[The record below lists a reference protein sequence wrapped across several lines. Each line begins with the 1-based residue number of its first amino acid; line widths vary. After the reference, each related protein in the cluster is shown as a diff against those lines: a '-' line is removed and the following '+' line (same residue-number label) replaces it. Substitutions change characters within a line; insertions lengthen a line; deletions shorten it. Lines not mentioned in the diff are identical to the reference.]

1 MTDKRVVLV
10 DGVAGYWGR
19 RVAEQLLLRG
29 DVHVIGLDAE
39 PPEDDIKELD
49 FIQADIRNPLLVDL
63 FRDEQVDT
71 ICHLAFEESARPSE
85 TTFDLNV
92 MGTMKVFGAAVEA
105 SVRKIIY
112 MSTMQV
118 YGAEPGNSAF
128 LREEHALNGARARS
142 YGYVR
147 DRVETENFI
156 NGFRAQVPDV
166 MLTVLRFAHI
176 VGPKCDTPLTRFLR
190 EETAPLLMGFDPM
203 MQVIQED
210 DVVNA
215 IIYAVDTDVP
225 GTFNVAA
232 EGPLPLMKLVGLA
245 GKLPLPV
252 LHPLAY
258 LGVQMMGPGIAPI
271 DLNYL
276 RYPCVGDL
284 RRMREELEF
293 TPQYAADE
301 ALREFAA
308 QQRLRQ
314 YLPEESALAFDEQRL
329 RDTLERRKRARQ
341 RADAQQA
348 ELAPKPARRRA
359 RRATPEPLEIV
370 ADMSGDV
377 SVMEEPGDDT
387 HAEENGHG

>member
-1 MTDKRVVLV
+1 MTEKRVVLV
-10 DGVAGYWGR
+10 DGVTGYWGR
-19 RVAEQLLLRG
+19 RVAEQLLLRD

-39 PPEDDIKELD
+39 FPEEPIKELD

-63 FRDEQVDT
+63 LREEQVDT
-71 ICHLAFEESARPSE
+71 ICHLAFEESTRSSE
-85 TTFDLNV
+85 SAFDLNV
-92 MGTMKVFGAAVEA
+92 MGTMKVCGAAAEA
-105 SVRKIIY
+105 KVHKLIY
-112 MSTMQV
+112 MSSTLV

-128 LREEHALNGARARS
+128 LREEHALNGKRS
-142 YGYVR
+142 YAYVR
-147 DRVETENFI
+147 DRVETEGFL

-166 MLTVLRFAHI
+166 ILTVLRFAHI

-203 MQVIQED
+203 MQLIHED

-215 IIYAVDTDVP
+215 IIQAIDNDVP

-232 EGPLPLMKLVGLA
+232 DKPLPLMKLVGLS

-258 LGVQMMGPGIAPI
+258 AAISVAGTNLAPI

-284 RRMREELEF
+284 RRMREELDF
-293 TPQYAADE
+293 TPQYTAEE

-329 RDTLERRKRARQ
+329 RDTIERRKRARQ
-341 RADAQQA
+341 MA
-348 ELAPKPARRRA
+348 EATAPKPLRRRA
-359 RRATPEPLEIV
+359 RRAKAEPLSVV
-370 ADMSGDV
+370 ADMSGDA
-377 SVMEEPGDDT
+377 SVMEEPGDEDN

>member
-19 RVAEQLLLRG
+19 RVAEQLLQRG
-29 DVHVIGLDAE
+29 ELHVIGLDAE
-39 PPEDDIKELD
+39 PPEEEIKELD
-49 FIQADIRNPLLVDL
+49 FIQADVRNPLLVDL
-63 FRDEQVDT
+63 LREERVDT
-71 ICHLAFEESARPSE
+71 ICHLAFEESARSSE
-85 TTFDLNV
+85 TAFDLNV
-92 MGTMKVFGAAVEA
+92 MGAMKVFGAAAEA
-105 SVRKIIY
+105 NVRKIIY
-112 MSTMQV
+112 MSSTLV

-128 LREEHALNGARARS
+128 LREEHALNGKRS

-147 DRVETENFI
+147 DRVETEGFI
-156 NGFRAQVPDV
+156 NGFRAQVPNV
-166 MLTVLRFAHI
+166 ISTVLRFAHI

-203 MQVIQED
+203 MQLIHED
-210 DVVNA
+210 DVISA
-215 IIYAVDTDVP
+215 IIHSIDNDVP

-232 EGPLPLMKLVGLA
+232 EGPLPLLKLVGLS
-245 GKLPLPV
+245 GKVPLPV

-258 LGVQMMGPGIAPI
+258 LGVQMIGPSLAPI

-293 TPQYAADE
+293 TPQYTADE

-329 RDTLERRKRARQ
+329 RDTIERRKRARQ
-341 RADAQQA
+341 LALAMP
-348 ELAPKPARRRA
+348 APKPSRRRT
-359 RRATPEPLEIV
+359 RRPKAEPLEIVV

-377 SVMEEPGDDT
+377 SVMEEPGDDN
-387 HAEENGHG
+387 HAEENGNG

>member
-19 RVAEQLLLRG
+19 RVAEQLLLRD

-39 PPEDDIKELD
+39 PPEEAIKELD

-63 FRDEQVDT
+63 FREEQVDT
-71 ICHLAFEESARPSE
+71 LCHLAFEESARSSE
-85 TTFDLNV
+85 TAFDLNV
-92 MGTMKVFGAAVEA
+92 MGTMKVFGAAAEA
-105 SVRKIIY
+105 NVRKIIY
-112 MSTMQV
+112 MSSTLV

-147 DRVETENFI
+147 DRVETEGFI
-156 NGFRAQVPDV
+156 NGFRAQVPD
-166 MLTVLRFAHI
+166 MILTVLRFAHI

-203 MQVIQED
+203 MQVIHED
-210 DVVNA
+210 DVVSA
-215 IIYAVDTDVP
+215 IIHAIDNDVS

-232 EGPLPLMKLVGLA
+232 DSPLPLMKVVGLS
-245 GKLPLPV
+245 GKVPLPV

-258 LGVQMMGPGIAPI
+258 LGVQMIGPSLAPI

-284 RRMREELEF
+284 QRMREELAF

-314 YLPEESALAFDEQRL
+314 YY
-329 RDTLERRKRARQ
+329 RKNPHWPLTSSGCVTPSSVGSGRARLPRRLPCQNQ
-341 RADAQQA
+341 RAA
-348 ELAPKPARRRA
+348 ERA
-359 RRATPEPLEIV
+359 V
-370 ADMSGDV
+370 SGP
-377 SVMEEPGDDT
+377 SHWRLCPMYR
-387 HAEENGHG
+387 

>member
-19 RVAEQLLLRG
+19 RVAEQLLQRG

-39 PPEDDIKELD
+39 FPEEDIKELD

-63 FRDEQVDT
+63 LREERVDT
-71 ICHLAFEESARPSE
+71 ICHLAFEESARSSE
-85 TTFDLNV
+85 SAFDLNV
-92 MGTMKVFGAAVEA
+92 MGTMKVFGAAAEA

-112 MSTMQV
+112 MSSTLV

-147 DRVETENFI
+147 DRVETEGFI
-156 NGFRAQVPDV
+156 SGFRAQMPDV
-166 MLTVLRFAHI
+166 ILTVLRFAHI
-176 VGPKCDTPLTRFLR
+176 VGPRCDTPLTRFLR

-203 MQVIQED
+203 MQLIHED
-210 DVVNA
+210 DVISA
-215 IIYAVDTDVP
+215 IIHSIDNDVP

-232 EGPLPLMKLVGLA
+232 EGPLPLMKLVGLS
-245 GKLPLPV
+245 GKVPLPV

-258 LGVQMMGPGIAPI
+258 LGVQMMGPSIAPI

-293 TPQYAADE
+293 TPQYTADE

-329 RDTLERRKRARQ
+329 RDTIERRKRARLQ
-341 RADAQQA
+341 IEA
-348 ELAPKPARRRA
+348 APPKAARRRT
-359 RRATPEPLEIV
+359 RRPKAEPLEV
-370 ADMSGDV
+370 AADMSGDV
-377 SVMEEPGDDT
+377 SVMEEPGDDN

>member
-19 RVAEQLLLRG
+19 RVAEQLLLR
-29 DVHVIGLDAE
+29 DDLHVIGLDAE
-39 PPEDDIKELD
+39 FPAEEIKELD
-49 FIQADIRNPLLVDL
+49 FIQADIRNPVLVDL
-63 FRDEQVDT
+63 LREEQVDT

-92 MGTMKVFGAAVEA
+92 MGSMKVFGAAAEA
-105 SVRKIIY
+105 NVRKIIY
-112 MSTMQV
+112 MSSTLV

-128 LREEHALNGARARS
+128 LREEHALNGKRS

-147 DRVETENFI
+147 DRVETEGFC
-156 NGFRAQVPDV
+156 NGFRGQVPNV
-166 MLTVLRFAHI
+166 ILTVLRFAHI
-176 VGPKCDTPLTRFLR
+176 IGPKCDTPLTRFLR

-203 MQVIQED
+203 MQLIHED
-210 DVVNA
+210 DVISA
-215 IIYAVDTDVP
+215 LIHAVDNDVP

-232 EGPLPLMKLVGLA
+232 EGAMPLMKLVGLA
-245 GKLPLPV
+245 GKVPLPV

-258 LGVQMMGPGIAPI
+258 LGVQMMGPSIAPI

-284 RRMREELEF
+284 RRMREELDF
-293 TPQYAADE
+293 TPQYTAEE

-308 QQRLRQ
+308 QQRAHS

-329 RDTLERRKRARQ
+329 RDTIERRKRARQ
-341 RADAQQA
+341 HQIEAAATPDQ
-348 ELAPKPARRRA
+348 PRRRGA
-359 RRATPEPLEIV
+359 RRAKVEPLEIV
-370 ADMSGDV
+370 ADV
-377 SVMEEPGDDT
+377 SVMEEPGDDN